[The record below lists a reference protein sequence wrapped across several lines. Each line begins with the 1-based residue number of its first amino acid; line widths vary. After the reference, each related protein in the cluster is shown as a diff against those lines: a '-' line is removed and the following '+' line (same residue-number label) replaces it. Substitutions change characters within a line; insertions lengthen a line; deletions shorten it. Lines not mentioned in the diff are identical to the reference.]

1 MTQWETPAILPN
13 RNRAPPTCPPPLLTK
28 KCILCLL
35 PRLSAINP
43 GSTSDVALP
52 PFPRVT
58 ALYAIIIAASLRV
71 YVCVCVCALKGEQT
85 SRNLAACMP
94 VYRCKGEGGGGNKG
108 TYWTRGNLN
117 PHIKRPCTQ
126 AEARREGGRRQE
138 RGRQKQRGERE
149 KGKKVDFLFQQS
161 HTSQGL
167 PAAVSQADRMTCVI
181 YQTRGARPQEKNRPP
196 RDKAP
201 RELSST
207 RSEGSVSRDRH

>member
-94 VYRCKGEGGGGNKG
+94 VYRCKGEGGGGGQQGDLLDQRKPKSSYKKAMHSG
-108 TYWTRGNLN
+108 RG
-117 PHIKRPCTQ
+117 K
-126 AEARREGGRRQE
+126 EGGRKKARE
-138 RGRQKQRGERE
+138 RETETEGGERE
-149 KGKKVDFLFQQS
+149 G
-161 HTSQGL
+161 
-167 PAAVSQADRMTCVI
+167 
-181 YQTRGARPQEKNRPP
+181 EK
-196 RDKAP
+196 
-201 RELSST
+201 S
-207 RSEGSVSRDRH
+207 

>member
-43 GSTSDVALP
+43 GSTSNVALP

-71 YVCVCVCALKGEQT
+71 YVCVYVCVCVCVCARTRENKPAATWLHACLSIAVKG
-85 SRNLAACMP
+85 
-94 VYRCKGEGGGGNKG
+94 KGGTGNKG

-126 AEARREGGRRQE
+126 TEAKREGGRRQE

-181 YQTRGARPQEKNRPP
+181 YQRGQAGALGNVHH
-196 RDKAP
+196 KA
-201 RELSST
+201 
-207 RSEGSVSRDRH
+207 

>member
-13 RNRAPPTCPPPLLTK
+13 RNRAPPHPFSYTCPPSLLTK

-71 YVCVCVCALKGEQT
+71 YVCVCVCVCVCVHKGEQP

-94 VYRCKGEGGGGNKG
+94 VYRCRGGGNKG

-138 RGRQKQRGERE
+138 RGRQKQRGGGEGE
-149 KGKKVDFLFQQS
+149 KS
-161 HTSQGL
+161 
-167 PAAVSQADRMTCVI
+167 
-181 YQTRGARPQEKNRPP
+181 
-196 RDKAP
+196 
-201 RELSST
+201 
-207 RSEGSVSRDRH
+207 